1 MLKHGA
7 NVYINENTVGNSLHL
22 AAERGHTEVIKLLV
36 EHVAEQDRY
45 EFLIK
50 ISEAKFERYIGK
62 TAHEIALLYDM
73 KETATLI
80 ENYLK
85 ETSKQLEPQ
94 AKRTKTE

>member
-1 MLKHGA
+1 MKSH
-7 NVYINENTVGNSLHL
+7 Y
-22 AAERGHTEVIKLLV
+22 
-36 EHVAEQDRY
+36 
-45 EFLIK
+45 
-50 ISEAKFERYIGK
+50 
-62 TAHEIALLYDM
+62 YDM